1 MKAVVGPLLIVI
13 VLTGSIFVFAA
24 GDTSSGVRESQLS
37 GKYVILDV
45 RGKNRLGVGEN
56 LRIDSI
62 GKHDFVVVPLKQ
74 KESQRTFEY
83 WAPVSDITSMM
94 VFDSRDDAVD
104 YDTMAT
110 IRERA
115 ALSNLDNPDNAN
127 DEP

>member
-1 MKAVVGPLLIVI
+1 MKAVAGPLLIAI
-13 VLTGSIFVFAA
+13 VMAGSIFAFAA
-24 GDTSSGVRESQLS
+24 GDGESAVGKSRLS

-56 LRIDSI
+56 VRVDSI

-94 VFDSRDDAVD
+94 VFDSRDDAAAH
-104 YDTMAT
+104 DTTRTLRSSQKSDA
-110 IRERA
+110 
-115 ALSNLDNPDNAN
+115 D
-127 DEP
+127 